1 LAGNS
6 IPQPK
11 KRRGPGRPFQKG
23 QSGNPSGLPAGF
35 GELKAAARE
44 HTKLALGTLARIAAD
59 QAASEAAQVAAATAL
74 LDRGWGKPT
83 QMIGGDAE
91 AGPVK
96 TVITWER
103 GE

>member
-1 LAGNS
+1 MAKF
-6 IPQPK
+6 QP
-11 KRRGPGRPFQKG
+11 G
-23 QSGNPSGLPAGF
+23 QSGNPSGRPK
-35 GELKAAARE
+35 ELAHVKE
-44 HTKLALGTLARIAAD
+44 LARAQTENAIKTLIEIASGGD
-59 QAASEAAQVAAATAL
+59 QPAPARVAAATAL

-96 TVITWER
+96 TVVTWER